1 MSTDSSGHFVSY
13 LPAPIVPASG
23 NSNSLAIAATSI
35 QASAKNAGTPDEQLR
50 YAKQIIE
57 MESRTLESLSG
68 RLDASFCRA
77 VDLIYRCVGSVLVS
91 GMGKAGLIGQKIA
104 ATLASTGTRSHFL
117 HPAEAIHGDLGRI
130 HRDDVILMLSQSGD
144 TEEVVRLL
152 PSIKQI
158 GAPLVAITGR
168 TASKLGHAANIVID
182 IGPLQEACSL
192 GLAPSTS
199 TTAMLAVG
207 DALALVASRMRG
219 FSRDDFARYHPGGS
233 LGRQLA
239 RVDEFMRPLTD
250 CRLTACSRILREVLI
265 EARLPARRTGAIM
278 VIDHTGQLRGIFTD
292 SDLARLFESRR
303 DSLLDGPIRA
313 VMTKNPAAV
322 PAGSMMNDAV
332 TIMAERRISE
342 LPVVDVA
349 GCPVGLLDITDIVAL
364 YPEGHAAM
372 LGEKSSNS
380 SAIPRP
386 KSAALLNPHRGAAS
400 AGT

>member
-1 MSTDSSGHFVSY
+1 MSTDSSGHLVSH
-13 LPAPIVPASG
+13 VPASIVPVG
-23 NSNSLAIAATSI
+23 ANSSSVVASARL

-50 YAKQIIE
+50 YARQIIE
-57 MESRTLESLSG
+57 IESRALESLAG

-152 PSIKQI
+152 PSISQI
-158 GAPLVAITGR
+158 GTPLVAITGR
-168 TASKLGHAANIVID
+168 TVSKLGRAANIVID

-239 RVDEFMRPLTD
+239 RVEEFMRPLAD

-278 VIDHTGQLRGIFTD
+278 VVDHSAVLRGIFTD
-292 SDLARLFESRR
+292 SDLAKLFESRR

-322 PAGSMMNDAV
+322 PRGSMMNDAV

-342 LPVVDVA
+342 LPVVDAA

-372 LGEKSSNS
+372 LGEQSSNS
-380 SAIPRP
+380 SAVPRP
-386 KSAALLNPHRGAAS
+386 KSAAFLNSNPSTASGGA
-400 AGT
+400 

>member
-1 MSTDSSGHFVSY
+1 MSTDSTGHFVSPV
-13 LPAPIVPASG
+13 PASVVPASG
-23 NSNSLAIAATSI
+23 NSNSLGLATPI
-35 QASAKNAGTPDEQLR
+35 QTSAKNAGTPDEQLR

-57 MESRTLESLSG
+57 MESRALESLSG

-239 RVDEFMRPLTD
+239 RVDEFMRPLSD

-278 VIDHTGQLRGIFTD
+278 VIDHMGQLRGIFTD
-292 SDLARLFESRR
+292 SDLARLFEGRR

-380 SAIPRP
+380 SAVPRP
-386 KSAALLNPHRGAAS
+386 KSAALLNSHRGATS